1 MTVPASALDLRDG
14 TWLMT
19 GSCVMKDSA
28 IVKENYGHSLD
39 RLQVCFSWTVANWH
53 SLMVNEPDE
62 PWSGHVF
69 LFFFFRKSSGEQ
81 LDSMVWWVY
90 SLKHHIWRH
99 TCGGNKKSGAQGA
112 ARCLWRSYHILT
124 SSVIYYWADPRQY
137 GIFVDVLCNKE
148 AKLSAFPPYIISKN

>member
-62 PWSGHVF
+62 PRSGHVF

-81 LDSMVWWVY
+81 LDSSMRWIY
-90 SLKHHIWRH
+90 SLKHHTWRH
-99 TCGGNKKSGAQGA
+99 TCGRNKKKWYRRGSLMSMTILPHFDVICDLSQNRPTTIWNLF
-112 ARCLWRSYHILT
+112 RC
-124 SSVIYYWADPRQY
+124 
-137 GIFVDVLCNKE
+137 FM
-148 AKLSAFPPYIISKN
+148 

>member
-69 LFFFFRKSSGEQ
+69 LFFFSFRKSSGEQ
-81 LDSMVWWVY
+81 FDSMMRWVY
-90 SLKHHIWRH
+90 SLKHHTWRH
-99 TCGGNKKSGAQGA
+99 TCGRNKKKWRTRGSLMSMTILPHFDVICDLLLNRPTTIWNHF
-112 ARCLWRSYHILT
+112 RC
-124 SSVIYYWADPRQY
+124 
-137 GIFVDVLCNKE
+137 FM
-148 AKLSAFPPYIISKN
+148 